1 MPSRLPDAEQAYGA
15 LCAQIKA
22 ERLAP
27 RRIIGIHSGGV
38 WIAQRLQRDL
48 GLPGP
53 IGELDISFYRDDFNQ
68 IGLHAEVKP
77 TAIDFEVNG
86 AEILLVD
93 DVLYTGR
100 TIRGA
105 MNVLFDY
112 GRPTRID
119 LAVLIEREGR
129 ELPIAARWVGAR
141 VELPAEE
148 GLVLFREPS
157 HPGNERFAL
166 RIETQTAPS
175 RGT

>member
-1 MPSRLPDAEQAYGA
+1 MPSLLPDAEQAYGA
-15 LCAQIKA
+15 LCAQLRT
-22 ERLAP
+22 ERLAS

-53 IGELDISFYRDDFNQ
+53 VGALDISFYRDDFDQ

-112 GRPTRID
+112 GRPARID

-141 VELPAEE
+141 VALPVDE
-148 GLVLFREPS
+148 GLVLFREPART
-157 HPGNERFAL
+157 GNERFAL

-175 RGT
+175 PGI